1 MGNGNVEGI
10 FVATVTSGPIER
22 VEEVSAVAGAGLE
35 GDRTWQGELPVEQ
48 REAKREITL
57 FAKEGVDR
65 VTRDTDLELT
75 YEDLR
80 RNIMTTGIDLMSLI
94 GKRFRVGDVELE
106 GIKIAHPC
114 LHLQELAGKPLMKPL
129 MEDAGIRARIVTSGS
144 IRVGDPVVI
153 DPD

>member
-94 GKRFRVGDVELE
+94 GK
-106 GIKIAHPC
+106 
-114 LHLQELAGKPLMKPL
+114 PLMKPL
-129 MEDAGIRARIVTSGS
+129 TEDAGIRARIVISGS

-153 DPD
+153 DPDWPKAVAASR